1 MSFTRN
7 WSLHDLRYF
16 IDCEYYF
23 DGLTTNLIC
32 NQVYILPMSQS
43 IQYFDRVLENIM
55 HTDKQIRSAT
65 IFDNDGNE
73 LDTRIRDGV
82 EPFLN
87 DMETKETLRYAANA
101 WKIRRTFAP
110 KIGKGRYV
118 LAVYESLR
126 RLTMPLGDRHLI
138 MVTWGIDGGSSQII
152 EHLENMFSG
161 DPTKDW

>member
-1 MSFTRN
+1 M
-7 WSLHDLRYF
+7 L
-16 IDCEYYF
+16 
-23 DGLTTNLIC
+23 
-32 NQVYILPMSQS
+32 VMSQS
-43 IQYFDRVLENIM
+43 AHYLDRVLENIM
-55 HTDKQIRSAT
+55 HTDKQIRYAT

-73 LDTRIRDGV
+73 LSTKIRDGV

-87 DMETKETLRYAANA
+87 DVDTKETLRYAANA

-110 KIGKGRYV
+110 KIGKGKYV
-118 LAVYESLR
+118 LAVYENLR
-126 RLTMPLGDRHLI
+126 RLTMPLGDKYLI